1 MADKELPKAILFDIG
16 GVCVLSPF
24 QAILDYEKSLSI
36 PPGYINFCIS
46 RLAPNGYWHRPE
58 RGEIPMD
65 STFFNGFKSDL
76 SRPEMWQAFHE
87 RLRSA
92 PSTSSSTS
100 EDDKLEKAWVSSK
113 PVPDIDAEYL
123 FWQMMSH
130 SRTPD
135 PYIFPALKKLKES
148 KKFIIAALS
157 NTVIFPDGHPYN
169 NVEDGD
175 VIGLFD
181 VFVSSAHVG
190 LRKPDPKIYQHALQ
204 KLKELAEKKRDQLE
218 AKDVV
223 FLDDIGENS
232 KAGRAEGM
240 RTIRVVLGRTYE
252 AVKQLEE
259 VTGMELLDGKGKE
272 MVNSG
277 QRSKL

>member
-1 MADKELPKAILFDIG
+1 
-16 GVCVLSPF
+16 
-24 QAILDYEKSLSI
+24 
-36 PPGYINFCIS
+36 
-46 RLAPNGYWHRPE
+46 
-58 RGEIPMD
+58 MD

-76 SRPEMWQAFHE
+76 SRPEFWRAFHE
-87 RLRSA
+87 RLRAS

-100 EDDKLEKAWVSSK
+100 QEDRLEEAWASSR
-113 PVPDIDAEYL
+113 PLPDIDAEYL
-123 FWQMMSH
+123 FWQMMTH
-130 SRTPD
+130 SRAPD

-169 NVEDGD
+169 NVEEGD
-175 VIGLFD
+175 VRQIFD

-190 LRKPDPKIYQHALQ
+190 MRKPDPKIYQHALE
-204 KLKELAEKKRDQLE
+204 KLKELAEKKGDQLE
-218 AKDVV
+218 AKDIV
-223 FLDDIGENS
+223 FLDDIGENL

-252 AVKQLEE
+252 AVRELEE
-259 VTGMELLDGKGKE
+259 VTRMELLDEEGKE
-272 MVNSG
+272 QAAKG